1 VLLIALPDG
10 VATEIGPDPA
20 FAGTVVEMLVEV
32 AEVRLARVPSN
43 STRSFAS
50 RSNPDPEIVTV
61 APTFAITGLNDVMD
75 GVTVDIPTVKEALL
89 VAVPL
94 GEVTVIGPVVA
105 PLGTVTTICP
115 VVAEVTEAV
124 TLPNVTASCWGFALN
139 EVPEIVTA
147 VPMGP
152 LLGVKSK
159 MDSWPAVGRLML
171 RMFPTAS

>member
-1 VLLIALPDG
+1 MLLTALPDG
-10 VATEIGPDPA
+10 VAIEIGPDSA
-20 FAGTVVEMLVEV
+20 FAGTDVDMIVEV

-50 RSNPDPEIVTV
+50 KSNPVPEIVTG
-61 APTFAITGLNDVMD
+61 APAFAIAGLNDVIESAP
-75 GVTVDIPTVKEALL
+75 VDVPTVKEALL

-94 GEVTVIGPVVA
+94 DEVTVIGPVVA
-105 PLGTVTTICP
+105 PIGTVTTICP
-115 VVAEVTEAV
+115 VVADVTEAA
-124 TLPNVTASCWGFALN
+124 TLPNVTASCRGFALN

-147 VPMGP
+147 VPMEP

-159 MDSWPAVGRLML
+159 MDSWPAAARLML